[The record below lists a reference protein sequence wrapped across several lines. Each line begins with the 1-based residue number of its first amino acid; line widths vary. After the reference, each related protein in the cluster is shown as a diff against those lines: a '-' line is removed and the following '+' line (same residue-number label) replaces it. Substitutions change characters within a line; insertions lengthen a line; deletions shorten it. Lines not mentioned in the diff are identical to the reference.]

1 MLYISCVG
9 NAEIEQYKA
18 QVQASA
24 LAQTQQSSSL
34 QAFQSHGDQVHQS
47 ASPQTSSYSHASN
60 TPSTNSANPHAPFP
74 TRPIAAL
81 PQPNQSSS
89 YRPLN
94 ASPQASAS
102 LISLDLLSESSN
114 SPTSPFTFIPG
125 RSVYSGPPSSRPV
138 KRPEPFDSPDK
149 NNYGVLLHASKRIR
163 SEVDEANSGFK
174 EKEETSLVVG
184 IEDTD
189 VFDEGVE
196 LIKKM
201 RKQWQELDEEWERL
215 KEGKGGDKEME
226 K

>member
-1 MLYISCVG
+1 M
-9 NAEIEQYKA
+9 
-18 QVQASA
+18 
-24 LAQTQQSSSL
+24 
-34 QAFQSHGDQVHQS
+34 
-47 ASPQTSSYSHASN
+47 
-60 TPSTNSANPHAPFP
+60 
-74 TRPIAAL
+74 
-81 PQPNQSSS
+81 
-89 YRPLN
+89 N